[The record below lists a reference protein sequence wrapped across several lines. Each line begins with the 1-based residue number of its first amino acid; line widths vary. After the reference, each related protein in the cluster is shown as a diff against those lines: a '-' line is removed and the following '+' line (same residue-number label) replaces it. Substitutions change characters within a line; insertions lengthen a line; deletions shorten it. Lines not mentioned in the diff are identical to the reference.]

1 MEAPGLDFG
10 GFWGR
15 CFEFVICFWLRFL
28 EMVVHRHNAKIAKK
42 AENAENAGTAKN
54 LPKQELDHRRAK
66 SGWAAVHP
74 PRGGFNPPPTE
85 GGAKRARSIATS
97 LKN

>member
-1 MEAPGLDFG
+1 MEAPGLDVG

-54 LPKQELDHRRAK
+54 LPTQELDHRRVK
-66 SGWAAVHP
+66 SGWAAVLP
-74 PRGGFNPPPTE
+74 PGGVSIRRPP
-85 GGAKRARSIATS
+85 KVVRSV
-97 LKN
+97 LDPLPHR

>member
-1 MEAPGLDFG
+1 MEGSG
-10 GFWGR
+10 GDVAILS
-15 CFEFVICFWLRFL
+15 FVFWLRFL

-54 LPKQELDHRRAK
+54 LPKQELDHRGAK

>member
-74 PRGGFNPPPTE
+74 PRGVSIRRPTLVGNGVLGF
-85 GGAKRARSIATS
+85 GSASS
-97 LKN
+97 V